1 MRKKL
6 MIIIIVI
13 LPLLC
18 LICLDFLNI
27 TGFLP
32 FTEKYDWLAFLGA
45 YITGLC
51 TLVLGIVTI
60 KQNKALSDLNKKM
73 LNNNMVA
80 TRFSQID
87 LEKENYYDPNV
98 LTNYKESYGIK
109 MIEENKTKKDE
120 LSYIRIIL
128 QLKDKYSL
136 PLMYGKINKLDIF
149 YNYDKPYVN
158 EDRKT
163 YISKGEETELEVTPN
178 EDKITYYLPICI
190 IDEAKELERINESKK
205 IRIVAKISIKNSF
218 NVVSTA
224 EYTIHL
230 IKESQASE
238 NWIRYNMNGRKIY
251 FKEVIY
257 ESKEY

>member
-1 MRKKL
+1 MKRK
-6 MIIIIVI
+6 IIIIAIVI
-13 LPLLC
+13 LPMLC

-27 TGFLP
+27 TSFLP
-32 FTEKYDWLAFLGA
+32 FTEKYDWLAFFGA

-60 KQNKALSDLNKKM
+60 NQNKTLSDLNKKM

-87 LEKENYYDPNV
+87 LEKENFYDPNI
-98 LTNYKESYGIK
+98 LTNYKDSYGIK
-109 MIEENKTKKDE
+109 MIEENKNKKDK
-120 LSYIRIIL
+120 LSYIRLIL
-128 QLKDKYSL
+128 QLKDKYDL
-136 PLMYGKINKLDIF
+136 PLMYGKIDKLDIF
-149 YNYDKPYVN
+149 YNYEKPYEN

-163 YISKGEETELEVTPN
+163 YLSNGEEVELEVTPH

-190 IDEAKELERINESKK
+190 IDETSELEKINKSKK
-205 IRIVAKISIKNSF
+205 IRIVAKINIKNSF

-230 IKESQASE
+230 TRDNQASE
-238 NWIRYNMNGRKIY
+238 NWVRYNMNGRKIY

-257 ESKEY
+257 NPNEY